1 MKAVLTLM
9 LLIVVA
15 LLASLLLGDLRP
27 GEVDL
32 ETLWLLR
39 GPRALLA
46 LGVGGILAVSGV
58 LLQALFSNPICEPYT
73 LGISSGAALGGVL
86 LAALGIHGVVEG
98 IALGPL
104 AGALGFSLPLWLL
117 SRRAIMGS
125 SSLLL
130 AGVLLGFF
138 GSSLV
143 ALVMA
148 LSPSGGVTQAL
159 VWLLGDL
166 TRASSTGALA
176 SLGVGVVLT
185 AWIWRRHPELDT
197 LLLGERSARSVGVSV
212 DALRGELLV
221 VSALLV
227 AWAVSLSGM
236 IGFVGLM
243 VPHAVRSWQGAS
255 HRKVLPL
262 SFLMGGLAL
271 ILADLAGRLLFSPRE
286 VPVGVLTALVGVPAY
301 GAWALRGLRRA

>member
-1 MKAVLTLM
+1 MKAALTLM

-15 LLASLLLGDLRP
+15 LAASLLMGELRM
-27 GEVDL
+27 GEVDWA
-32 ETLWLLR
+32 TLWVLR

-86 LAALGIHGVVEG
+86 AAALGIDGVVEG

-104 AGALGFSLPLWLL
+104 AGALLFSAPLWLL
-117 SRRAIMGS
+117 SRRSGLGS
-125 SSLLL
+125 SAVLLS
-130 AGVLLGFF
+130 GVLLGFF

-148 LSPSGGVTQAL
+148 LSPTGGVTQAL

-166 TRASSTGALA
+166 SRATWLGAVSALA
-176 SLGVGVVLT
+176 VGCALT
-185 AWIWRRHPELDT
+185 VWIWRRHAELDT
-197 LLLGERSARSVGVSV
+197 LLLGERSARSVGVAV
-212 DALRGELLV
+212 DSLRAELLL
-221 VSALLV
+221 VSVLLV

-236 IGFVGLM
+236 IGFVGLI
-243 VPHAVRSWQGAS
+243 VPHAVRGWKGAS

-262 SFLMGGLAL
+262 AFLLGGLVL
-271 ILADLAGRLLFSPRE
+271 VLADLLGRLLFSPRE
-286 VPVGVLTALVGVPAY
+286 VPVGVLTALAGVPAY
-301 GAWALRGLRRA
+301 ALWALRRIRRA